1 MLRKNAQ
8 INTTAWTQP
17 CISLS
22 LNNTRV
28 LPTWGGGGNPSPHD
42 PAAPLF
48 PSATSCARAGR
59 GCSAGRRPR
68 EGTERMRILGRCC
81 RLRHPRHLRGLYVQS
96 ERSPF
101 PTFFKVRVQQAEAR
115 NRVRIEILQC
125 HCLVLISFIRG
136 YFPSIPNVGILHR
149 PPGFGHFQRVW
160 ESY

>member
-1 MLRKNAQ
+1 MGAQ
-8 INTTAWTQP
+8 KKCPNKHNGLDTAMYLAVPKQHAG
-17 CISLS
+17 
-22 LNNTRV
+22 
-28 LPTWGGGGNPSPHD
+28 PTNMGGGNPSPHD

-81 RLRHPRHLRGLYVQS
+81 RLRLPQHLRGLYLQS
-96 ERSPF
+96 KRSPF
-101 PTFFKVRVQQAEAR
+101 PTILKIRVQQAEAR

-136 YFPSIPNVGILHR
+136 YFPSIPNVGVLHR

>member
-8 INTTAWTQP
+8 INTTAWTQQ

-22 LNNTRV
+22 LNNTRE
-28 LPTWGGGGNPSPHD
+28 LPTWGGGNPSPHD

-48 PSATSCARAGR
+48 PLATSCARAGR

-81 RLRHPRHLRGLYVQS
+81 RLRLPQHLRGLYLQS
-96 ERSPF
+96 KRSPF
-101 PTFFKVRVQQAEAR
+101 PTILKIRVQQAEAR

-125 HCLVLISFIRG
+125 HCLVLIYFIRG
-136 YFPSIPNVGILHR
+136 YFLSIPNVGILHR